1 MLLKVEEV
9 SKHFGGLRA
18 LDNLSLNITQGE
30 IVGLIGPNGAGKTTF
45 FNLLSGIYSPD
56 KGRIFFSGH
65 RIDGLPAH
73 RVTTLGISRTFQ
85 NIRLFAQMTALEN
98 VMVGRHCRTRAEV
111 GEALWYHLKDLVIP
125 LMRTPEF
132 CREEDEIQEK
142 AKELLDFVGLLPQG
156 NELAKNLPYGD
167 QRKLEIARAL
177 ATEPTL
183 LLLDEPTAGMNPV
196 EAEKLMSLIEKIRLQ
211 GITVILIEHQM
222 DVVMNTSDRIVVL
235 NYGEKIAEGKPA
247 EIQKNSL
254 VIEAYLGTGKYA

>member
-1 MLLKVEEV
+1 MFLRVENIT
-9 SKHFGGLRA
+9 KHFGGLRA
-18 LDNLSLNITQGE
+18 LDNLSLTVGQGE

-65 RIDGLPAH
+65 RIDGLSAH
-73 RVTTLGISRTFQ
+73 RITALGVSRTFQ

-111 GEALWYHLKDLVIP
+111 GEA

-167 QRKLEIARAL
+167 QRRLEIARAL

-222 DVVMNTSDRIVVL
+222 DVVMNISDRIVVL
-235 NYGEKIAEGKPA
+235 NYGEKIAEGKPT

-254 VIEAYLGTGKYA
+254 VIEAYLGTEKYA

>member
-9 SKHFGGLRA
+9 SKHFGGLLA
-18 LDNLSLNITQGE
+18 LDNLSLTVTQGE

-45 FNLLSGIYSPD
+45 FNLLTGIYAPD
-56 KGRIFFSGH
+56 KGKIFFSDH

-73 RVTTLGISRTFQ
+73 RISVLGISRTFQ

-111 GEALWYHLKDLVIP
+111 REA

-132 CREEDEIQEK
+132 IREEDEIQEK

-167 QRKLEIARAL
+167 QRRLEIARAL
-177 ATEPTL
+177 ATEPKL
-183 LLLDEPTAGMNPV
+183 LLLDEPTAGMNPA
-196 EAEKLMSLIEKIRLQ
+196 EAEKLMSLIQKIRLQ

-222 DVVMNTSDRIVVL
+222 DVVMNISDRIVVL
-235 NYGEKIAEGKPA
+235 NYGEKIAEGEPA
-247 EIQKNSL
+247 EIQKNPL
-254 VIEAYLGTGKYA
+254 VIDAYLGTGTS